1 MNLEELKKKMDEEH
15 YIYDDTL
22 STVLYVALQLGR
34 PLLIE
39 GAAGVGKTE
48 VAKVMAAALDRELV
62 RLQCYEGL
70 DESKALYEWNY
81 QKQLLSIQ
89 VNMNAQDRE
98 ALTRSL
104 FSDEY
109 LLERPL
115 LKSIRSEKP
124 VVLLIDEIDKADEEF
139 EAFLLEL
146 LSEMQVTIPEVGTI
160 RANSVPFVVLTSNR
174 ARPLSEALRRR
185 CAYLYI
191 EYPDMEK
198 ELAILRAKLPH
209 VDDRLCAQVALAVQK
224 LRSNE
229 VILKK
234 PSIAETLDWAA
245 ALDALGIRELT
256 PDALRKTAGFVL
268 KNNEDMAALAR
279 QTADKLDAMGIK
291 FKVVN
296 VVDLVKLQSAK
307 ENNEALSDEEF
318 AELFTEDKPVL
329 FAYHSYARDVR
340 GLIYDRPN
348 HDNFNV
354 HGYEEQ
360 GSTTTPYD
368 MVRVNNIDRYELQAE
383 ALRMIDADKYADK
396 INELEAFR
404 QEAFQFAVDNGYDH
418 PDYTDWVYSG
428 VNTNKQGAVSAT
440 AATAGDNE

>member
-1 MNLEELKKKMDEEH
+1 MTLEELKQKMDEAG
-15 YIYDDTL
+15 YVYDDTMA
-22 STVLYVALQLGR
+22 TVLYVALVLGR

-48 VAKVMAAALDRELV
+48 VAKVMAAALGRELV

-89 VNMNAQDRE
+89 VNMNSADKE
-98 ALTRSL
+98 LLTKSL

-146 LSEMQVTIPEVGTI
+146 LSEQQVTVPEIGTI
-160 RANSVPFVVLTSNR
+160 RAKTVPFVVLTSNR

-185 CAYLYI
+185 CAYLHI
-191 EYPDMEK
+191 DYPDVDK
-198 ELAILRAKLPH
+198 ELAILRKKLPH

-229 VILKK
+229 AILKK

-256 PDALRKTAGFVL
+256 PDALRQTAGFVL
-268 KNNEDMAALAR
+268 KNNEDLEI
-279 QTADKLDAMGIK
+279 L
-291 FKVVN
+291 
-296 VVDLVKLQSAK
+296 
-307 ENNEALSDEEF
+307 E
-318 AELFTEDKPVL
+318 
-329 FAYHSYARDVR
+329 
-340 GLIYDRPN
+340 
-348 HDNFNV
+348 
-354 HGYEEQ
+354 EEQ
-360 GSTTTPYD
+360 P
-368 MVRVNNIDRYELQAE
+368 Q
-383 ALRMIDADKYADK
+383 
-396 INELEAFR
+396 
-404 QEAFQFAVDNGYDH
+404 QEHCGRC
-418 PDYTDWVYSG
+418 
-428 VNTNKQGAVSAT
+428 QGHSH
-440 AATAGDNE
+440 D

>member
-1 MNLEELKKKMDEEH
+1 MNIDELKQKLDEAN

-22 STVLYVALQLGR
+22 ATVLYVSLQLGR

-48 VAKVMAAALDRELV
+48 IAKVMASALGRDLV

-89 VNMNAQDRE
+89 VNMGTRDSE
-98 ALTRSL
+98 ELTRSL

-146 LSEMQVTIPEVGTI
+146 LSEMQVSIPEVGTI
-160 RANSVPFVVLTSNR
+160 RAKSVPFVVLTSNR

-191 EYPDMEK
+191 QYPDLDK

-209 VDDRLCAQVALAVQK
+209 VDDRLCAQVAMAVQK

-229 VILKK
+229 AILKK

-245 ALDALGIRELT
+245 ALDTLGIRELT
-256 PDALRKTAGFVL
+256 PDALRQTAGFVL
-268 KNNEDMAALAR
+268 KNSED
-279 QTADKLDAMGIK
+279 LD
-291 FKVVN
+291 V
-296 VVDLVKLQSAK
+296 L
-307 ENNEALSDEEF
+307 EEDQHH
-318 AELFTEDKPVL
+318 ECSCSG
-329 FAYHSYARDVR
+329 HC
-340 GLIYDRPN
+340 GG
-348 HDNFNV
+348 HH
-354 HGYEEQ
+354 HG
-360 GSTTTPYD
+360 
-368 MVRVNNIDRYELQAE
+368 
-383 ALRMIDADKYADK
+383 
-396 INELEAFR
+396 
-404 QEAFQFAVDNGYDH
+404 
-418 PDYTDWVYSG
+418 
-428 VNTNKQGAVSAT
+428 
-440 AATAGDNE
+440 

>member
-1 MNLEELKKKMDEEH
+1 MNIDELKRKMDEAH

-22 STVLYVALQLGR
+22 ATVLYVALTLDR

-48 VAKVMAAALDRELV
+48 IAKVMASALDRDLV

-89 VNMNAQDRE
+89 VNMGTRDSE
-98 ALTRSL
+98 ELTRSL

-115 LKSIRSEKP
+115 LKSIRAEKP

-146 LSEMQVTIPEVGTI
+146 LSEMQVSIPEVGTI
-160 RANSVPFVVLTSNR
+160 GSKSVPFVVLTSNR

-191 EYPDMEK
+191 QYPDLDK

-209 VDDRLCAQVALAVQK
+209 VDDRLCAQVAMAVQK

-229 VILKK
+229 AILKK

-256 PDALRKTAGFVL
+256 PDALRQTAGFVL
-268 KNNEDMAALAR
+268 KNSED
-279 QTADKLDAMGIK
+279 LD
-291 FKVVN
+291 V
-296 VVDLVKLQSAK
+296 L
-307 ENNEALSDEEF
+307 EESQHH
-318 AELFTEDKPVL
+318 ECSCGG
-329 FAYHSYARDVR
+329 HC
-340 GLIYDRPN
+340 GGHH
-348 HDNFNV
+348 HD
-354 HGYEEQ
+354 
-360 GSTTTPYD
+360 
-368 MVRVNNIDRYELQAE
+368 
-383 ALRMIDADKYADK
+383 
-396 INELEAFR
+396 
-404 QEAFQFAVDNGYDH
+404 
-418 PDYTDWVYSG
+418 
-428 VNTNKQGAVSAT
+428 
-440 AATAGDNE
+440 

>member
-1 MNLEELKKKMDEEH
+1 MCDFITEGTEMICYDKNRKVVIQMNLQELKEKMDEAH

-22 STVLYVALQLGR
+22 ATVLFVALQLGR

-48 VAKVMAAALDRELV
+48 IAKVMAAALDRDLV

-89 VNMNAQDRE
+89 VNMNSEDKD

-115 LKSIRSEKP
+115 LQSIRSEKP

-146 LSEMQVTIPEVGTI
+146 LSDMQVSIPEVGTVQAKTI
-160 RANSVPFVVLTSNR
+160 PFVVLTSNR

-191 EYPDMEK
+191 QYPDLEK

-209 VDDRLCAQVALAVQK
+209 VDDKLSHQVALTVQK
-224 LRSNE
+224 LRGMDA
-229 VILKK
+229 ILKK

-245 ALDALGIRELT
+245 ALDALGVRELT
-256 PDALRKTAGFVL
+256 PDALRQTAGFIL
-268 KNNEDMAALAR
+268 KNSEDLAV
-279 QTADKLDAMGIK
+279 I
-291 FKVVN
+291 
-296 VVDLVKLQSAK
+296 
-307 ENNEALSDEEF
+307 DEM
-318 AELFTEDKPVL
+318 EDGEPHDCNCGGDCGHHHHHHGDRL
-329 FAYHSYARDVR
+329 
-340 GLIYDRPN
+340 YD
-348 HDNFNV
+348 
-354 HGYEEQ
+354 
-360 GSTTTPYD
+360 
-368 MVRVNNIDRYELQAE
+368 
-383 ALRMIDADKYADK
+383 
-396 INELEAFR
+396 
-404 QEAFQFAVDNGYDH
+404 
-418 PDYTDWVYSG
+418 
-428 VNTNKQGAVSAT
+428 
-440 AATAGDNE
+440 

>member
-1 MNLEELKKKMDEEH
+1 MKLELLKEKMDQAH

-22 STVLYVALQLGR
+22 AVTLAVALQLGR

-48 VAKVMAAALDRELV
+48 VAKVMAQALDRDLV

-89 VNMNAQDRE
+89 VNMADQDKDQ
-98 ALTRSL
+98 LTKSL

-139 EAFLLEL
+139 EAFLLEI
-146 LSEMQVTIPEVGTI
+146 LSDLQVSIPEIGTIP
-160 RANSVPFVVLTSNR
+160 AKSVPFVVLTSNR

-191 EYPDMEK
+191 QYPDLEK

-209 VDDRLCAQVALAVQK
+209 VDDRLAGQVAVAVQK
-224 LRSNE
+224 LRASDS
-229 VILKK
+229 ILKK

-256 PDALRKTAGFVL
+256 PDAMRQTAGFVL
-268 KNNEDMAALAR
+268 KNNEDLSV
-279 QTADKLDAMGIK
+279 LDEL
-291 FKVVN
+291 
-296 VVDLVKLQSAK
+296 DDQS
-307 ENNEALSDEEF
+307 EQPCNCG
-318 AELFTEDKPVL
+318 
-329 FAYHSYARDVR
+329 HH
-340 GLIYDRPN
+340 
-348 HDNFNV
+348 HDHHCGGHH
-354 HGYEEQ
+354 HG
-360 GSTTTPYD
+360 
-368 MVRVNNIDRYELQAE
+368 
-383 ALRMIDADKYADK
+383 
-396 INELEAFR
+396 
-404 QEAFQFAVDNGYDH
+404 
-418 PDYTDWVYSG
+418 
-428 VNTNKQGAVSAT
+428 
-440 AATAGDNE
+440 